1 MKDNLLVGI
10 LLIISTYVR
19 VIAIVKS
26 DKQVNITKA
35 VIDMRAICTTKY
47 FSPHFDYIELLRLK
61 C

>member
-26 DKQVNITKA
+26 HKQVNITKA
-35 VIDMRAICTTKY
+35 VIDMRAICAINTFPSILITLNY
-47 FSPHFDYIELLRLK
+47 
-61 C
+61 